1 VEENKLQPQQRL
13 DYNLMMPNIINLTDE
28 PPPGP
33 PPSLQKSVIIK
44 LKMLCIVKFNYDTN
58 L

>member
-1 VEENKLQPQQRL
+1 MEENKLQPQQRL
-13 DYNLMMPNIINLTDE
+13 DYNLMMPNITNLTNE

-33 PPSLQKSVIIK
+33 PPSLQQSVIIK
-44 LKMLCIVKFNYDTN
+44 IKILCIVKFNYDTN